1 MVIVL
6 YPVDK
11 RVYLRKHPPIML
23 VVSYNNA
30 CIIPFGYEASAPA
43 GRRFLVAKIMKLE
56 LKTCL
61 I

>member
-30 CIIPFGYEASAPA
+30 CIIPFGCQASAL